1 MTPEEIRFF
10 IENYVKD
17 RIPDYQASALLMAIY
32 FRGLSRAETFALTE
46 AMEFSGDVED
56 LSDLP
61 GVKVDKHS
69 TGGVGDKTTLVV
81 APVAA
86 AAGVTVAKM
95 SGRGL
100 GFTGGTADKLEA
112 IPGFRTRLE
121 PAEFHRQLEELGL
134 AVITQTGSI
143 TPADKKIYAL
153 RDVTGTVESPGLI
166 ASSIMSKKLAAGSD
180 GIVLDVK
187 CGSGALLKDLAE
199 AENMA
204 DLMIDIGRKAGRK
217 MVAVISDMSQ
227 PLGRAVGNAL
237 EVEEAVQVLKGGGPE
252 DLRQLCLELAG
263 EMIRIGGRAESFE
276 EGKETAR
283 QVLSDGRALEKFRQ
297 MVRCQGAMTALL
309 RSRNGWEAAGILR
322 TFLRE
327 EPVLSRRRTPGKSG
341 EHPSIW
347 GPEDFG
353 KEDEID
359 FTAGIRMHVRI
370 GNFVK
375 RRGRCWQRCT
385 VPIPDSWRRP
395 KSFWKR
401 RFGSRR
407 NRRHPET
414 DPENNSM
421 TERGRLHEIC
431 FYRKSRIRERQRGD
445 SGARGIESL

>member
-1 MTPEEIRFF
+1 MNMVDIITKKRDGGELTPEEIRFF
-10 IENYVKD
+10 IDNYVKD

-166 ASSIMSKKLAAGSD
+166 ASSIMSKKLAAGSN

-263 EMIRIGGRAESFE
+263 EMIWIGGRAESFE

-297 MVRCQGAMTALL
+297 MVRCQGGDD
-309 RSRNGWEAAGILR
+309 RIV
-322 TFLRE
+322 E
-327 EPVLSRRRTPGKSG
+327 EPERMGSSRYSRDVLAGRTGFIAEMAAQEIGRASQHLG
-341 EHPSIW
+341 A
-347 GPEDFG
+347 GRLR

-370 GNFVK
+370 G
-375 RRGRCWQRCT
+375 
-385 VPIPDSWRRP
+385 DSVQE
-395 KSFWKR
+395 
-401 RFGSRR
+401 GDVLATLYGADSRR
-407 NRRHPET
+407 LE
-414 DPENNSM
+414 EA
-421 TERGRLHEIC
+421 EIIMEAAI
-431 FYRKSRIRERQRGD
+431 RISAEPATPPKLIQK
-445 SGARGIESL
+445 IIQ

>member
-1 MTPEEIRFF
+1 MNMVDIITKKRDGGELTPEEIRFF
-10 IENYVKD
+10 IDNYVKD

-283 QVLSDGRALEKFRQ
+283 QVLTDGRALEKFRQ
-297 MVRCQGAMTALL
+297 MVRRQGGDD
-309 RSRNGWEAAGILR
+309 RII
-322 TFLRE
+322 E
-327 EPVLSRRRTPGKSG
+327 EPERMGSSRYSRDVLAGRTGFIAEMAAQEIGRASQHLG
-341 EHPSIW
+341 A
-347 GPEDFG
+347 GRLR

-370 GNFVK
+370 GDFVK
-375 RRGRCWQRCT
+375 EGDVLAT
-385 VPIPDSWRRP
+385 LYGAD
-395 KSFWKR
+395 
-401 RFGSRR
+401 SRR
-407 NRRHPET
+407 LE
-414 DPENNSM
+414 EA
-421 TERGRLHEIC
+421 EIIMEAAI
-431 FYRKSRIRERQRGD
+431 RISAEPTAPPKLIHKIIQ
-445 SGARGIESL
+445 

>member
-1 MTPEEIRFF
+1 MNMVDIITKKRDGEELTPEEIRFF
-10 IENYVKD
+10 IDNYVKD

-297 MVRCQGAMTALL
+297 MVRRQGGDD
-309 RSRNGWEAAGILR
+309 RII
-322 TFLRE
+322 E
-327 EPVLSRRRTPGKSG
+327 EPERMGSSRYSRDVLAGRTGFIAETDTREIGRASQHLG
-341 EHPSIW
+341 A
-347 GPEDFG
+347 GRLR

-375 RRGRCWQRCT
+375 EGDVLAT
-385 VPIPDSWRRP
+385 LYGAD
-395 KSFWKR
+395 
-401 RFGSRR
+401 SRR
-407 NRRHPET
+407 LE
-414 DPENNSM
+414 EA
-421 TERGRLHEIC
+421 EIIMEAAI
-431 FYRKSRIRERQRGD
+431 RISAEPTAPPKLIQK
-445 SGARGIESL
+445 IIQ

>member
-1 MTPEEIRFF
+1 MNMVDIITKKRDGGELTPEEIRFF
-10 IENYVKD
+10 IDNYVKD

-204 DLMIDIGRKAGRK
+204 ALMIDIGRKAGRK

-283 QVLSDGRALEKFRQ
+283 QVLADGWALEKFRQ
-297 MVRCQGAMTALL
+297 MVRRQGGDD
-309 RSRNGWEAAGILR
+309 RIV
-322 TFLRE
+322 E
-327 EPVLSRRRTPGKSG
+327 EPERMGSSRYSRDVLAERDGFIAEMAAQEIGRASQHLGAGRLR
-341 EHPSIW
+341 
-347 GPEDFG
+347 

-370 GNFVK
+370 G
-375 RRGRCWQRCT
+375 
-385 VPIPDSWRRP
+385 DSVQE
-395 KSFWKR
+395 
-401 RFGSRR
+401 GDVLATLYGADSRR
-407 NRRHPET
+407 LE
-414 DPENNSM
+414 EA
-421 TERGRLHEIC
+421 EIIMEAAIRISAEPATPPKLI
-431 FYRKSRIRERQRGD
+431 RKIIQ
-445 SGARGIESL
+445 

>member
-1 MTPEEIRFF
+1 MNMVDIITKKRDGGELSPEEIHFF
-10 IENYVKD
+10 IDNYVKGS
-17 RIPDYQASALLMAIY
+17 IPDYQASALLMAIY
-32 FRGLSRAETFALTE
+32 FRGLSRAETFSLTE

-121 PAEFHRQLEELGL
+121 PEEFRKQLEELGL

-204 DLMIDIGRKAGRK
+204 ELMIDIGRNAGRK

-227 PLGRAVGNAL
+227 PLGQAVGNAL
-237 EVEEAVQVLKGGGPE
+237 EVEEAIQVLKGGGPE

-263 EMIRIGGRAESFE
+263 EMIWIGGRAESFQ
-276 EGKETAR
+276 EGKNIAR
-283 QVLSDGRALEKFRQ
+283 KVLEDGSALEKFRE
-297 MVRCQGAMTALL
+297 MVRRQGGDD
-309 RSRNGWEAAGILR
+309 RII
-322 TFLRE
+322 E
-327 EPVLSRRRTPGKSG
+327 EPERMGSSRYSRDVLAERDGFIAEMAAQEIGRASQHLGAGRLR
-341 EHPSIW
+341 
-347 GPEDFG
+347 

-375 RRGRCWQRCT
+375 EGDVLAT
-385 VPIPDSWRRP
+385 LYGAD
-395 KSFWKR
+395 
-401 RFGSRR
+401 SRR
-407 NRRHPET
+407 LEEAET
-414 DPENNSM
+414 ILEAAVRIS
-421 TERGRLHEIC
+421 TEPAEPPKLI
-431 FYRKSRIRERQRGD
+431 KKIIQ
-445 SGARGIESL
+445 

>member
-1 MTPEEIRFF
+1 MNMVDIITKKRDGGELTPEEIRFF
-10 IENYVKD
+10 IDNYVKD

-187 CGSGALLKDLAE
+187 CGSGALLKELAE
-199 AENMA
+199 AENLA

-297 MVRCQGAMTALL
+297 MVRRQGGDD
-309 RSRNGWEAAGILR
+309 RII
-322 TFLRE
+322 E
-327 EPVLSRRRTPGKSG
+327 EPERMGSSRYSRDVLAGRTGFIAEMAAQEIGRASQHLG
-341 EHPSIW
+341 A
-347 GPEDFG
+347 GRLR

-370 GNFVK
+370 GDFVK
-375 RRGRCWQRCT
+375 EGDVLAT
-385 VPIPDSWRRP
+385 LYGAD
-395 KSFWKR
+395 
-401 RFGSRR
+401 SRR
-407 NRRHPET
+407 LE
-414 DPENNSM
+414 EA
-421 TERGRLHEIC
+421 EIIMEAAI
-431 FYRKSRIRERQRGD
+431 RISAEPTAPPKLIHKIIQ
-445 SGARGIESL
+445 

>member
-1 MTPEEIRFF
+1 MNMVDIITKKRDGGELTPEEIRFF
-10 IENYVKD
+10 IDNYVKD

-204 DLMIDIGRKAGRK
+204 DLMIDIGRKADRK

-297 MVRCQGAMTALL
+297 MVRRQGGDD
-309 RSRNGWEAAGILR
+309 RIV
-322 TFLRE
+322 E
-327 EPVLSRRRTPGKSG
+327 EPERMGSSRYSRDVLAGRAGFIAETDTREIGRASQHLGAGRLR
-341 EHPSIW
+341 
-347 GPEDFG
+347 

-370 GNFVK
+370 G
-375 RRGRCWQRCT
+375 
-385 VPIPDSWRRP
+385 DSVQE
-395 KSFWKR
+395 
-401 RFGSRR
+401 GDVLATLYGADSRR
-407 NRRHPET
+407 LE
-414 DPENNSM
+414 EA
-421 TERGRLHEIC
+421 EIIMEAAI
-431 FYRKSRIRERQRGD
+431 RISAEPATPPKLIQK
-445 SGARGIESL
+445 IIQ

>member
-1 MTPEEIRFF
+1 MNMVDIITKKRDGGELTPEEIRFF
-10 IENYVKD
+10 IDNYVKD

-46 AMEFSGDVED
+46 AMEFSGDVEN

-227 PLGRAVGNAL
+227 PLGRTVGNAL

-297 MVRCQGAMTALL
+297 MVRRQGGDD
-309 RSRNGWEAAGILR
+309 RIV
-322 TFLRE
+322 E
-327 EPVLSRRRTPGKSG
+327 EPERMGSSRYSRDVLAGRTGFIAEMAAQEIGRASQHLG
-341 EHPSIW
+341 A
-347 GPEDFG
+347 GRLR

-370 GNFVK
+370 G
-375 RRGRCWQRCT
+375 
-385 VPIPDSWRRP
+385 DSVQE
-395 KSFWKR
+395 
-401 RFGSRR
+401 GDVLATLYGADSRR
-407 NRRHPET
+407 LE
-414 DPENNSM
+414 EA
-421 TERGRLHEIC
+421 EIIMEAAI
-431 FYRKSRIRERQRGD
+431 RISAEPATPPKLIQK
-445 SGARGIESL
+445 IIQ

>member
-1 MTPEEIRFF
+1 MNMVDIITKKRDGGELTPEEIRFF
-10 IENYVKD
+10 IDNYVKD

-297 MVRCQGAMTALL
+297 MVRRQGGDD
-309 RSRNGWEAAGILR
+309 RIV
-322 TFLRE
+322 E
-327 EPVLSRRRTPGKSG
+327 EPERMGSSRYSRDVLAGRTGFIAETDTREIGRASQHLG
-341 EHPSIW
+341 A
-347 GPEDFG
+347 GRLR

-375 RRGRCWQRCT
+375 EGDVLAT
-385 VPIPDSWRRP
+385 LYGAD
-395 KSFWKR
+395 
-401 RFGSRR
+401 SRR
-407 NRRHPET
+407 LE
-414 DPENNSM
+414 EA
-421 TERGRLHEIC
+421 EIIMEAAI
-431 FYRKSRIRERQRGD
+431 RISAEPTAPPKLIKKIIQ
-445 SGARGIESL
+445 

>member
-1 MTPEEIRFF
+1 MNMVDIITKKRDGGELTPEEIRFF
-10 IENYVKD
+10 IDNYVKD

-187 CGSGALLKDLAE
+187 CGSGALLKELAE

-204 DLMIDIGRKAGRK
+204 NLMIDIGRKAGRK

-297 MVRCQGAMTALL
+297 MVRRQGGDD
-309 RSRNGWEAAGILR
+309 RIV
-322 TFLRE
+322 E
-327 EPVLSRRRTPGKSG
+327 EPERMGSSRYSRDVLAGRTGFIAETDTREIGRASQHLG
-341 EHPSIW
+341 A
-347 GPEDFG
+347 GRLR

-370 GNFVK
+370 G
-375 RRGRCWQRCT
+375 
-385 VPIPDSWRRP
+385 DSVQE
-395 KSFWKR
+395 
-401 RFGSRR
+401 GDVLATLYGADSRR
-407 NRRHPET
+407 LE
-414 DPENNSM
+414 EA
-421 TERGRLHEIC
+421 EIIMEAAI
-431 FYRKSRIRERQRGD
+431 RISAEPATPPKLIQK
-445 SGARGIESL
+445 IIQ

>member
-1 MTPEEIRFF
+1 MNMVDIITKKRDGGELTPEEIRFF
-10 IENYVKD
+10 IDNYVKD

-263 EMIRIGGRAESFE
+263 EMIWIGGRAESFE

-297 MVRCQGAMTALL
+297 MVRFQGGDD
-309 RSRNGWEAAGILR
+309 RIV
-322 TFLRE
+322 E
-327 EPVLSRRRTPGKSG
+327 EPERMGSSRYSRDVLAGRTGFIAEMAAQEIGRASQHLG
-341 EHPSIW
+341 A
-347 GPEDFG
+347 GRLR

-370 GNFVK
+370 G
-375 RRGRCWQRCT
+375 
-385 VPIPDSWRRP
+385 DSVQE
-395 KSFWKR
+395 
-401 RFGSRR
+401 GDVLATLYGADSRR
-407 NRRHPET
+407 LE
-414 DPENNSM
+414 EA
-421 TERGRLHEIC
+421 EIIMEATI
-431 FYRKSRIRERQRGD
+431 RISAEPATPPKLIQK
-445 SGARGIESL
+445 IIQ

>member
-1 MTPEEIRFF
+1 MNMVDIITKKRDGGELTPEEIRFF
-10 IENYVKD
+10 IDNYVKD

-32 FRGLSRAETFALTE
+32 FRGLSRAETFAMTE

-263 EMIRIGGRAESFE
+263 EMIWIGGRAESFE

-297 MVRCQGAMTALL
+297 MVRCQGGDD
-309 RSRNGWEAAGILR
+309 RIV
-322 TFLRE
+322 E
-327 EPVLSRRRTPGKSG
+327 EPERMGSSRYSRDVLAGRTGFIAEMAAQEIGRASQHLG
-341 EHPSIW
+341 A
-347 GPEDFG
+347 GRLR

-370 GNFVK
+370 G
-375 RRGRCWQRCT
+375 
-385 VPIPDSWRRP
+385 DSVQE
-395 KSFWKR
+395 
-401 RFGSRR
+401 GDVLATLYGADSRR
-407 NRRHPET
+407 LE
-414 DPENNSM
+414 EA
-421 TERGRLHEIC
+421 EIIMEAAI
-431 FYRKSRIRERQRGD
+431 RISAEPATPPKLIQK
-445 SGARGIESL
+445 IIQ

>member
-1 MTPEEIRFF
+1 MNMVDIITKKRDGGELTPEEIRFF

-297 MVRCQGAMTALL
+297 MVRRQGGDD
-309 RSRNGWEAAGILR
+309 RII
-322 TFLRE
+322 E
-327 EPVLSRRRTPGKSG
+327 EPERMGSSRYSRDVLAGKTGFIAEMAAQEIGRASQHLG
-341 EHPSIW
+341 A
-347 GPEDFG
+347 GRLR

-370 GNFVK
+370 G
-375 RRGRCWQRCT
+375 
-385 VPIPDSWRRP
+385 DSVQE
-395 KSFWKR
+395 
-401 RFGSRR
+401 GDVLATLYGADSRR
-407 NRRHPET
+407 LE
-414 DPENNSM
+414 EA
-421 TERGRLHEIC
+421 EIIMEAAI
-431 FYRKSRIRERQRGD
+431 RISAEPATPPKLIQK
-445 SGARGIESL
+445 IIQ

>member
-1 MTPEEIRFF
+1 MNMVDIITKKRDGGELTPEEIRFF
-10 IENYVKD
+10 IDNYVKD

-46 AMEFSGDVED
+46 AMEFSGDVEE

-199 AENMA
+199 AENLA
-204 DLMIDIGRKAGRK
+204 ELMIDIGRKAGRK

-227 PLGRAVGNAL
+227 PLGRTVGNAL
-237 EVEEAVQVLKGGGPE
+237 EVEEAVQVLKGGGPA

-263 EMIRIGGRAESFE
+263 EMIWIGGRAESFE

-297 MVRCQGAMTALL
+297 MVRRQGGDDRMV
-309 RSRNGWEAAGILR
+309 
-322 TFLRE
+322 E
-327 EPVLSRRRTPGKSG
+327 EPERMGSSRYSRDVLAGRTGFIAEMATREIGRASQHLG
-341 EHPSIW
+341 A
-347 GPEDFG
+347 GRLR

-370 GNFVK
+370 G
-375 RRGRCWQRCT
+375 
-385 VPIPDSWRRP
+385 DSVQE
-395 KSFWKR
+395 
-401 RFGSRR
+401 GEVLATLYGADSRR
-407 NRRHPET
+407 LEEAEIIMET
-414 DPENNSM
+414 A
-421 TERGRLHEIC
+421 I
-431 FYRKSRIRERQRGD
+431 RISAEPAAPPKLIQKL
-445 SGARGIESL
+445 IQ

>member
-1 MTPEEIRFF
+1 MNMVDIITKKRDGGELTPEEIRFF
-10 IENYVKD
+10 IDNYVKD

-204 DLMIDIGRKAGRK
+204 DLIIDIGRKAGRK
-217 MVAVISDMSQ
+217 VVAVISDMSQ

-263 EMIRIGGRAESFE
+263 EMIWIGGRAESFE

-297 MVRCQGAMTALL
+297 MVRRQGGDD
-309 RSRNGWEAAGILR
+309 RII
-322 TFLRE
+322 E
-327 EPVLSRRRTPGKSG
+327 EPERMGSSRYSRDVLAGRTGFIAETDTREIGRASQHLG
-341 EHPSIW
+341 A
-347 GPEDFG
+347 GRLR

-370 GNFVK
+370 GDFVK
-375 RRGRCWQRCT
+375 EGDVLAT
-385 VPIPDSWRRP
+385 LYGAD
-395 KSFWKR
+395 
-401 RFGSRR
+401 SRR
-407 NRRHPET
+407 LE
-414 DPENNSM
+414 EA
-421 TERGRLHEIC
+421 EIIMEAAI
-431 FYRKSRIRERQRGD
+431 RISAEPTAPPKLIQK
-445 SGARGIESL
+445 IIQ

>member
-1 MTPEEIRFF
+1 MNMVDIITKKRDGGELTPEEIRFF
-10 IENYVKD
+10 IDNYVKD

-297 MVRCQGAMTALL
+297 MVRCQGGDD
-309 RSRNGWEAAGILR
+309 RIV
-322 TFLRE
+322 E
-327 EPVLSRRRTPGKSG
+327 EPERMGSSRYSRDVLTGRTGFIAETDTREIGRASQHLG
-341 EHPSIW
+341 A
-347 GPEDFG
+347 GRLR

-375 RRGRCWQRCT
+375 EGDVLAT
-385 VPIPDSWRRP
+385 LYGAD
-395 KSFWKR
+395 
-401 RFGSRR
+401 SRR
-407 NRRHPET
+407 LE
-414 DPENNSM
+414 EA
-421 TERGRLHEIC
+421 EIIMEAAI
-431 FYRKSRIRERQRGD
+431 RISAEPTAPPKLIQK
-445 SGARGIESL
+445 IIQ

>member
-1 MTPEEIRFF
+1 MNMVDIITKKRDGGELTPEEIRFF

-263 EMIRIGGRAESFE
+263 GMIRIGGRAESFE

-297 MVRCQGAMTALL
+297 MVRRQGGDD
-309 RSRNGWEAAGILR
+309 RIV
-322 TFLRE
+322 E
-327 EPVLSRRRTPGKSG
+327 EPERMGSSRYSRDVLAGRTGFIAETDTREIGRASQHLG
-341 EHPSIW
+341 A
-347 GPEDFG
+347 GRLR

-375 RRGRCWQRCT
+375 EGDVLAT
-385 VPIPDSWRRP
+385 LYGAD
-395 KSFWKR
+395 
-401 RFGSRR
+401 SRR
-407 NRRHPET
+407 LE
-414 DPENNSM
+414 EA
-421 TERGRLHEIC
+421 EIIMEAAI
-431 FYRKSRIRERQRGD
+431 RISAEPTAPPKLIQK
-445 SGARGIESL
+445 IIQ

>member
-1 MTPEEIRFF
+1 MNMVDIITKKRDGGELTPEEIHFF
-10 IENYVKD
+10 IDNYVKD

-121 PAEFHRQLEELGL
+121 PAEFRRQLEELGL

-204 DLMIDIGRKAGRK
+204 DLMIDIGRNAGRK

-227 PLGRAVGNAL
+227 PLGWTIGNAL
-237 EVEEAVQVLKGGGPE
+237 EVEEAIQVLKGGGPE

-263 EMIRIGGRAESFE
+263 EMIWIGGRAESFE
-276 EGKETAR
+276 EGKKTAR

-297 MVRCQGAMTALL
+297 MVRHQGGDD
-309 RSRNGWEAAGILR
+309 RII
-322 TFLRE
+322 E
-327 EPVLSRRRTPGKSG
+327 EPDRMGSSRYSRDVFAGRTGFIAEMATQEIGRASQHLG
-341 EHPSIW
+341 A
-347 GPEDFG
+347 GRLR

-370 GNFVK
+370 GDAVQE
-375 RRGRCWQRCT
+375 GDVLAT
-385 VPIPDSWRRP
+385 LYGAD
-395 KSFWKR
+395 
-401 RFGSRR
+401 SRR
-407 NRRHPET
+407 LEEAET
-414 DPENNSM
+414 ILEAA
-421 TERGRLHEIC
+421 I
-431 FYRKSRIRERQRGD
+431 RISSEPAAPPKLIKKIIQ
-445 SGARGIESL
+445 

>member
-1 MTPEEIRFF
+1 MNMVDIITKKRDGGELSPEEIHFF
-10 IENYVKD
+10 IDNYVKGS
-17 RIPDYQASALLMAIY
+17 IPDYQASALLMAIY

-121 PAEFHRQLEELGL
+121 PEEFRRQLAELGL

-204 DLMIDIGRKAGRK
+204 DLMIDIGRNAGRK

-227 PLGRAVGNAL
+227 PLGQAVGNAL
-237 EVEEAVQVLKGGGPE
+237 EVEEAIQVLKGGGPE

-263 EMIRIGGRAESFE
+263 EMIWIGGRAESFQ
-276 EGKETAR
+276 EGKNIAR
-283 QVLSDGRALEKFRQ
+283 KVLEDGSALEKFRE
-297 MVRCQGAMTALL
+297 MVRRQGGDD
-309 RSRNGWEAAGILR
+309 RII
-322 TFLRE
+322 E
-327 EPVLSRRRTPGKSG
+327 EPERMGSSRYSRDVFAERDGFITEMAAQEIGRASQHLG
-341 EHPSIW
+341 A
-347 GPEDFG
+347 GRLR

-359 FTAGIRMHVRI
+359 FTAGIRMHIRI

-375 RRGRCWQRCT
+375 EGDVLAT
-385 VPIPDSWRRP
+385 LYGAD
-395 KSFWKR
+395 
-401 RFGSRR
+401 SRR
-407 NRRHPET
+407 LEEAET
-414 DPENNSM
+414 ILEAAVRISM
-421 TERGRLHEIC
+421 EPAEPPKLI
-431 FYRKSRIRERQRGD
+431 KKIIQ
-445 SGARGIESL
+445 

>member
-1 MTPEEIRFF
+1 MNMVDIITKKRDGGELTPEEIRFF
-10 IENYVKD
+10 IDNYVKD

-297 MVRCQGAMTALL
+297 MVRCQGGDD
-309 RSRNGWEAAGILR
+309 RIV
-322 TFLRE
+322 E
-327 EPVLSRRRTPGKSG
+327 EPERMGSSRYSRDVLAGRTGFIAETDTREIGRASQHLG
-341 EHPSIW
+341 A
-347 GPEDFG
+347 GRLR

-370 GNFVK
+370 GDFVK
-375 RRGRCWQRCT
+375 EGDVLAT
-385 VPIPDSWRRP
+385 LYGAD
-395 KSFWKR
+395 
-401 RFGSRR
+401 SRR
-407 NRRHPET
+407 LE
-414 DPENNSM
+414 EA
-421 TERGRLHEIC
+421 EIIMEAAI
-431 FYRKSRIRERQRGD
+431 RISAEPTAPPKLIQK
-445 SGARGIESL
+445 IIQ

>member
-1 MTPEEIRFF
+1 MNMVDIITKKRDGGELTPEEIRFF
-10 IENYVKD
+10 IDNYVKD

-112 IPGFRTRLE
+112 IPGFRTRPE

-143 TPADKKIYAL
+143 APADKKIYAL

-263 EMIRIGGRAESFE
+263 EMIWIGGRAESFE

-297 MVRCQGAMTALL
+297 MVRRQGGDD
-309 RSRNGWEAAGILR
+309 RIV
-322 TFLRE
+322 E
-327 EPVLSRRRTPGKSG
+327 EPERMGSSRYSRDVLARRTGFIAEMATQEIGRASQHLG
-341 EHPSIW
+341 A
-347 GPEDFG
+347 GRLR

-370 GNFVK
+370 G
-375 RRGRCWQRCT
+375 
-385 VPIPDSWRRP
+385 DSVQE
-395 KSFWKR
+395 
-401 RFGSRR
+401 GDVLATLYGADSRR
-407 NRRHPET
+407 LEEAET
-414 DPENNSM
+414 IMEAA
-421 TERGRLHEIC
+421 I
-431 FYRKSRIRERQRGD
+431 RISSEPVAPPKLIQKRIQ
-445 SGARGIESL
+445 

>member
-1 MTPEEIRFF
+1 MNMVDIITKKRDGGELTPEEIRFF
-10 IENYVKD
+10 IDNYVKD

-297 MVRCQGAMTALL
+297 MVRCQGGDD
-309 RSRNGWEAAGILR
+309 RIV
-322 TFLRE
+322 E
-327 EPVLSRRRTPGKSG
+327 EPERMGSSRYSRDVLAGRTGFIAETDTREIGRASQHLG
-341 EHPSIW
+341 A
-347 GPEDFG
+347 GRLR

-375 RRGRCWQRCT
+375 EGDVLAT
-385 VPIPDSWRRP
+385 LYGAD
-395 KSFWKR
+395 
-401 RFGSRR
+401 SRR
-407 NRRHPET
+407 LEEAET
-414 DPENNSM
+414 ILEAA
-421 TERGRLHEIC
+421 I
-431 FYRKSRIRERQRGD
+431 RISAEPTAPPKLIQK
-445 SGARGIESL
+445 IIQ

>member
-1 MTPEEIRFF
+1 MNMVDIITKKRDGGELTPEEIRFF
-10 IENYVKD
+10 IDNYVKD

-199 AENMA
+199 AENLA
-204 DLMIDIGRKAGRK
+204 ELMIDIGRKAGRK

-227 PLGRAVGNAL
+227 PLGRTVGNAL
-237 EVEEAVQVLKGGGPE
+237 EVEEAVQVLKGGGPA

-263 EMIRIGGRAESFE
+263 EMIWIGGRAESFE

-297 MVRCQGAMTALL
+297 MVRRQGGDD
-309 RSRNGWEAAGILR
+309 RIV
-322 TFLRE
+322 E
-327 EPVLSRRRTPGKSG
+327 EPERMGSSRYSRDVLAARTGFIAEMAAQEIGRASQHLG
-341 EHPSIW
+341 A
-347 GPEDFG
+347 GRLR

-375 RRGRCWQRCT
+375 EGDVLAT
-385 VPIPDSWRRP
+385 LYGAD
-395 KSFWKR
+395 
-401 RFGSRR
+401 SRR
-407 NRRHPET
+407 LE
-414 DPENNSM
+414 EA
-421 TERGRLHEIC
+421 EIIMEAAI
-431 FYRKSRIRERQRGD
+431 RISAEPSAPPKLIQK
-445 SGARGIESL
+445 IIQ

>member
-1 MTPEEIRFF
+1 MNMVDIITKKRDGGELTPEEIRFF
-10 IENYVKD
+10 IDNYVKD

-46 AMEFSGDVED
+46 VMEFSGDVED

-204 DLMIDIGRKAGRK
+204 DLMIDIGRNAGRK

-297 MVRCQGAMTALL
+297 MVRRQGGDD
-309 RSRNGWEAAGILR
+309 RIV
-322 TFLRE
+322 E
-327 EPVLSRRRTPGKSG
+327 EPERMGSSRYSRDVLAGRTGFIAETDTREIGRASQHLG
-341 EHPSIW
+341 A
-347 GPEDFG
+347 GRLR

-370 GNFVK
+370 G
-375 RRGRCWQRCT
+375 
-385 VPIPDSWRRP
+385 DSVQE
-395 KSFWKR
+395 
-401 RFGSRR
+401 GDVLATLYGADSRR
-407 NRRHPET
+407 LE
-414 DPENNSM
+414 EA
-421 TERGRLHEIC
+421 EIIMEAAIRISAEPVAPPKLI
-431 FYRKSRIRERQRGD
+431 RKIIQ
-445 SGARGIESL
+445 

>member
-1 MTPEEIRFF
+1 MNMVDIITKKRDGGELTPEEIRFF
-10 IENYVKD
+10 IDNYVKD

-227 PLGRAVGNAL
+227 PLGRTVGNAL

-263 EMIRIGGRAESFE
+263 EMIWIGGRAESFE

-283 QVLSDGRALEKFRQ
+283 QVLSDGRALEKFWQ
-297 MVRCQGAMTALL
+297 MVRRQGGDD
-309 RSRNGWEAAGILR
+309 RII
-322 TFLRE
+322 E
-327 EPVLSRRRTPGKSG
+327 EPERMGSSRYSRDVLAGRTGFIAETDTREIGRASQHLG
-341 EHPSIW
+341 A
-347 GPEDFG
+347 GRLR

-370 GNFVK
+370 GDFVK
-375 RRGRCWQRCT
+375 EGDVLAT
-385 VPIPDSWRRP
+385 LYGAD
-395 KSFWKR
+395 
-401 RFGSRR
+401 SRR
-407 NRRHPET
+407 LEEAET
-414 DPENNSM
+414 ILEAA
-421 TERGRLHEIC
+421 I
-431 FYRKSRIRERQRGD
+431 RISAEPTAPPKLIQK
-445 SGARGIESL
+445 IIQ

>member
-1 MTPEEIRFF
+1 MNMVDIITKKRDGGELTPEEIHFF
-10 IENYVKD
+10 IDNYVKD

-121 PAEFHRQLEELGL
+121 PAEFRRQLEELGL

-297 MVRCQGAMTALL
+297 MIRHQGGDD
-309 RSRNGWEAAGILR
+309 RII
-322 TFLRE
+322 E
-327 EPVLSRRRTPGKSG
+327 EPERMGSSRYSRDVFAGRTGFIAETDTREIGRASQHLG
-341 EHPSIW
+341 A
-347 GPEDFG
+347 GRLR

-375 RRGRCWQRCT
+375 EGDVLAT
-385 VPIPDSWRRP
+385 LYGAD
-395 KSFWKR
+395 
-401 RFGSRR
+401 SRR
-407 NRRHPET
+407 LE
-414 DPENNSM
+414 EA
-421 TERGRLHEIC
+421 EIIMEAAI
-431 FYRKSRIRERQRGD
+431 RISAEPATPPKLIQK
-445 SGARGIESL
+445 IIQ

>member
-1 MTPEEIRFF
+1 MNMVDIITKKRDGGELTPEEIRFF
-10 IENYVKD
+10 IDNYVKD

-32 FRGLSRAETFALTE
+32 FRELSRAETFALTE

-199 AENMA
+199 AEKLA
-204 DLMIDIGRKAGRK
+204 ELMIDIGRKAGRK

-227 PLGRAVGNAL
+227 PLGQAVGNAL
-237 EVEEAVQVLKGGGPE
+237 EVEEAVQVLKGGGPA

-263 EMIRIGGRAESFE
+263 EMIWIGGRAESFE

-297 MVRCQGAMTALL
+297 MVRRQGGDD
-309 RSRNGWEAAGILR
+309 RIV
-322 TFLRE
+322 E
-327 EPVLSRRRTPGKSG
+327 EPERMGSSRYSRDVLAGRTGFIAEMATQEIGRASQHLG
-341 EHPSIW
+341 A
-347 GPEDFG
+347 GRLR

-375 RRGRCWQRCT
+375 EGDVLAT
-385 VPIPDSWRRP
+385 LYGAD
-395 KSFWKR
+395 
-401 RFGSRR
+401 SRR
-407 NRRHPET
+407 LE
-414 DPENNSM
+414 EA
-421 TERGRLHEIC
+421 EIIMEAAI
-431 FYRKSRIRERQRGD
+431 RIAAEPAAPPKLIQK
-445 SGARGIESL
+445 IIQ

>member
-1 MTPEEIRFF
+1 MNMVDIITKKRDGGELTPEEIRFF
-10 IENYVKD
+10 IDNYVKD

-32 FRGLSRAETFALTE
+32 FCGLSRAETFALTE

-297 MVRCQGAMTALL
+297 MVRRQGGDD
-309 RSRNGWEAAGILR
+309 RIV
-322 TFLRE
+322 E
-327 EPVLSRRRTPGKSG
+327 EPERMGSSRYSRDVLAGRTGFIAETDTREIGRASQHLG
-341 EHPSIW
+341 A
-347 GPEDFG
+347 GRLR

-375 RRGRCWQRCT
+375 EGDVLAT
-385 VPIPDSWRRP
+385 LYGAD
-395 KSFWKR
+395 
-401 RFGSRR
+401 SRR
-407 NRRHPET
+407 LEEAET
-414 DPENNSM
+414 IMEAA
-421 TERGRLHEIC
+421 I
-431 FYRKSRIRERQRGD
+431 RISAEPTAPPKLIQK
-445 SGARGIESL
+445 IIQ

>member
-1 MTPEEIRFF
+1 MNMVDIITKKRDGEELTPEEIRFF
-10 IENYVKD
+10 IDNYVKD

-263 EMIRIGGRAESFE
+263 EMIWIGGRAESFE

-297 MVRCQGAMTALL
+297 MVRRQGGDD
-309 RSRNGWEAAGILR
+309 RII
-322 TFLRE
+322 E
-327 EPVLSRRRTPGKSG
+327 EPERMGSSRYSRDVLAGRTGFIAETDTREIGRASQHLG
-341 EHPSIW
+341 A
-347 GPEDFG
+347 GRLR

-370 GNFVK
+370 GDFVK
-375 RRGRCWQRCT
+375 EGDVLAT
-385 VPIPDSWRRP
+385 LYGAD
-395 KSFWKR
+395 
-401 RFGSRR
+401 SRR
-407 NRRHPET
+407 LE
-414 DPENNSM
+414 EA
-421 TERGRLHEIC
+421 EIIMEAAI
-431 FYRKSRIRERQRGD
+431 RISAEPTAPPKLIQK
-445 SGARGIESL
+445 IIQ

>member
-1 MTPEEIRFF
+1 MNMVDIITKKRDGGELSPEEIHFF
-10 IENYVKD
+10 IDNYVKSS
-17 RIPDYQASALLMAIY
+17 IPDYQASALLMAIY

-121 PAEFHRQLEELGL
+121 PEEFRKQLEELGL

-204 DLMIDIGRKAGRK
+204 ELMIDIGRNAGRK

-227 PLGRAVGNAL
+227 PLGQAVGNAL

-252 DLRQLCLELAG
+252 DLRKLCLELAG
-263 EMIRIGGRAESFE
+263 EMIWIGGRAESFQ
-276 EGKETAR
+276 EGKETAE
-283 QVLSDGRALEKFRQ
+283 QVLSDGRALEKFRE
-297 MVRCQGAMTALL
+297 MVRRQGGDD
-309 RSRNGWEAAGILR
+309 RII
-322 TFLRE
+322 E
-327 EPVLSRRRTPGKSG
+327 EPERMGSSRYSRDVFAERDGFITEMAAQEIGRASQHLG
-341 EHPSIW
+341 A
-347 GPEDFG
+347 GRLR

-359 FTAGIRMHVRI
+359 FTAGIRMHIRI

-375 RRGRCWQRCT
+375 EGDVLAT
-385 VPIPDSWRRP
+385 LYGAD
-395 KSFWKR
+395 
-401 RFGSRR
+401 SRR
-407 NRRHPET
+407 LEEAET
-414 DPENNSM
+414 ILEAAV
-421 TERGRLHEIC
+421 
-431 FYRKSRIRERQRGD
+431 RISSEPAAPPKLIKKIIQ
-445 SGARGIESL
+445 

>member
-1 MTPEEIRFF
+1 MNMVDIITKKRDGEELTPEEIRFF

-227 PLGRAVGNAL
+227 PLGRTVGNAL

-263 EMIRIGGRAESFE
+263 EMIWIGGRAESFE

-297 MVRCQGAMTALL
+297 MVRCQGGDD
-309 RSRNGWEAAGILR
+309 RIV
-322 TFLRE
+322 E
-327 EPVLSRRRTPGKSG
+327 EPERMGSSRYSRDVLAGRTGFIAETDTREIGRASQHLG
-341 EHPSIW
+341 A
-347 GPEDFG
+347 GRLR

-375 RRGRCWQRCT
+375 EGDVLAT
-385 VPIPDSWRRP
+385 LYGAD
-395 KSFWKR
+395 
-401 RFGSRR
+401 SRR
-407 NRRHPET
+407 LE
-414 DPENNSM
+414 EA
-421 TERGRLHEIC
+421 EIIMEAAI
-431 FYRKSRIRERQRGD
+431 RISAEPTAPPKLIQK
-445 SGARGIESL
+445 IIQ

>member
-1 MTPEEIRFF
+1 MNMVDIITKKRDGGELSPEEIHFF
-10 IENYVKD
+10 IDNYVKD
-17 RIPDYQASALLMAIY
+17 SIPDYQASALLMAIY

-112 IPGFRTRLE
+112 IPGFRTRLQPE
-121 PAEFHRQLEELGL
+121 EFRRQLEELGL

-199 AENMA
+199 AENLA
-204 DLMIDIGRKAGRK
+204 ELMIDIGRKAGRK

-263 EMIRIGGRAESFE
+263 EMIWIGGRAESFQ
-276 EGKETAR
+276 EGKETAE
-283 QVLSDGRALEKFRQ
+283 QVLSDGRALEKFRE
-297 MVRCQGAMTALL
+297 MVRHQGGDD
-309 RSRNGWEAAGILR
+309 RII
-322 TFLRE
+322 E
-327 EPVLSRRRTPGKSG
+327 EPERMGSSRYSRDVLAGRAGFVAEMAAQEIGRASQHLGAGRLR
-341 EHPSIW
+341 
-347 GPEDFG
+347 

-375 RRGRCWQRCT
+375 EGDVLAT
-385 VPIPDSWRRP
+385 LYGADSRKLEEAETILEAAIRISSKPAAPP
-395 KSFWKR
+395 KLIKK
-401 RFGSRR
+401 
-407 NRRHPET
+407 
-414 DPENNSM
+414 
-421 TERGRLHEIC
+421 I
-431 FYRKSRIRERQRGD
+431 IQ
-445 SGARGIESL
+445 

>member
-1 MTPEEIRFF
+1 MNMVDIITKKRDGGELTPEEIRFF
-10 IENYVKD
+10 IDNYVKD

-32 FRGLSRAETFALTE
+32 FRGLSRAETFSLTE

-81 APVAA
+81 APIAA

-187 CGSGALLKDLAE
+187 CGSGALLKDLVE
-199 AENMA
+199 AEKMA

-227 PLGRAVGNAL
+227 PLGRTVGNAL

-263 EMIRIGGRAESFE
+263 EMIWIGGRAESFE

-297 MVRCQGAMTALL
+297 MVRRQGGDD
-309 RSRNGWEAAGILR
+309 RIV
-322 TFLRE
+322 E
-327 EPVLSRRRTPGKSG
+327 EPERMGSSRYSRDVLAGRTGFIAKMATREIGRASQHLG
-341 EHPSIW
+341 A
-347 GPEDFG
+347 GRLR

-375 RRGRCWQRCT
+375 EGDVLAT
-385 VPIPDSWRRP
+385 LYGAD
-395 KSFWKR
+395 
-401 RFGSRR
+401 SRR
-407 NRRHPET
+407 LE
-414 DPENNSM
+414 EA
-421 TERGRLHEIC
+421 EIIMEAAI
-431 FYRKSRIRERQRGD
+431 RISAEPVAPPKLIQK
-445 SGARGIESL
+445 IIQ

>member
-1 MTPEEIRFF
+1 MNMVDIITKKRDGEELTPEEIRFF

-297 MVRCQGAMTALL
+297 MVRRQGGDD
-309 RSRNGWEAAGILR
+309 RIV
-322 TFLRE
+322 E
-327 EPVLSRRRTPGKSG
+327 EPERMGSSRYSRDVLAGRTGFIAETDTREIGRASQHLG
-341 EHPSIW
+341 A
-347 GPEDFG
+347 GRLR

-375 RRGRCWQRCT
+375 EEDVLATLYGA
-385 VPIPDSWRRP
+385 D
-395 KSFWKR
+395 
-401 RFGSRR
+401 SRR
-407 NRRHPET
+407 LE
-414 DPENNSM
+414 EA
-421 TERGRLHEIC
+421 EIIMEAAI
-431 FYRKSRIRERQRGD
+431 RISAEPTAPPKLIQK
-445 SGARGIESL
+445 IIQ

>member
-1 MTPEEIRFF
+1 MNMVDIITKKRDGGELTPEEIRFF
-10 IENYVKD
+10 IDNYVKD

-46 AMEFSGDVED
+46 VMEFSGDVED

-263 EMIRIGGRAESFE
+263 EMIWIGGRAESFE

-297 MVRCQGAMTALL
+297 MVRRQGGDD
-309 RSRNGWEAAGILR
+309 RIV
-322 TFLRE
+322 E
-327 EPVLSRRRTPGKSG
+327 EPERMGSSRYSRDVLAGRTGFIAEMAAQEIGRASQHLG
-341 EHPSIW
+341 A
-347 GPEDFG
+347 GRLR
-353 KEDEID
+353 KEDEIE

-370 GNFVK
+370 GDFVK
-375 RRGRCWQRCT
+375 EGDVLATLYGADFRRLEEAETIMKAAIRISSEPAT
-385 VPIPDSWRRP
+385 PP
-395 KSFWKR
+395 K
-401 RFGSRR
+401 
-407 NRRHPET
+407 
-414 DPENNSM
+414 
-421 TERGRLHEIC
+421 LI
-431 FYRKSRIRERQRGD
+431 RKIIQ
-445 SGARGIESL
+445 

>member
-1 MTPEEIRFF
+1 MNMVDIITKKRDGGELTPEEIRFF
-10 IENYVKD
+10 IDNYVKD

-134 AVITQTGSI
+134 SVITQTGSI

-297 MVRCQGAMTALL
+297 MVRRQGGDD
-309 RSRNGWEAAGILR
+309 RIV
-322 TFLRE
+322 E
-327 EPVLSRRRTPGKSG
+327 EPERMGSSPYSRDVLAGRTGFIAETDTREIGRASQHLG
-341 EHPSIW
+341 A
-347 GPEDFG
+347 GRLR

-370 GNFVK
+370 G
-375 RRGRCWQRCT
+375 
-385 VPIPDSWRRP
+385 DSVQE
-395 KSFWKR
+395 
-401 RFGSRR
+401 GDVLATLYGADSRR
-407 NRRHPET
+407 LE
-414 DPENNSM
+414 EA
-421 TERGRLHEIC
+421 EIIMEAAI
-431 FYRKSRIRERQRGD
+431 RISAELATPPKLIQK
-445 SGARGIESL
+445 IIQ

>member
-1 MTPEEIRFF
+1 MNMVDIIMKKRDGGELTPEEIHFF
-10 IENYVKD
+10 IDNYVKGS
-17 RIPDYQASALLMAIY
+17 IPDYQASALLMAIY

-121 PAEFHRQLEELGL
+121 PEEFRRQLAELGL

-204 DLMIDIGRKAGRK
+204 DLMIDIGRNAGRK

-227 PLGRAVGNAL
+227 PLGQAVGNAL
-237 EVEEAVQVLKGGGPE
+237 EVEEAIQVLKGGGPE

-263 EMIRIGGRAESFE
+263 EMIWIGGRAESFQ
-276 EGKETAR
+276 EGKNIAR
-283 QVLSDGRALEKFRQ
+283 KVLEDGSALEKFRE
-297 MVRCQGAMTALL
+297 MVRRQGGDD
-309 RSRNGWEAAGILR
+309 RII
-322 TFLRE
+322 E
-327 EPVLSRRRTPGKSG
+327 EPERMGSSRYSRDVLAERDGFIAEMAAQEIGRASQHLGAGRLR
-341 EHPSIW
+341 
-347 GPEDFG
+347 

-375 RRGRCWQRCT
+375 EGDVLATLYSADARRLEEAETILEAAVRIST
-385 VPIPDSWRRP
+385 EPAEPP
-395 KSFWKR
+395 KLIKK
-401 RFGSRR
+401 
-407 NRRHPET
+407 
-414 DPENNSM
+414 
-421 TERGRLHEIC
+421 I
-431 FYRKSRIRERQRGD
+431 IQ
-445 SGARGIESL
+445 

>member
-1 MTPEEIRFF
+1 MNMVDIITKKRDGGELTPEEIRFF
-10 IENYVKD
+10 IDNYVKD

-297 MVRCQGAMTALL
+297 MVRRQGGDD
-309 RSRNGWEAAGILR
+309 RIV
-322 TFLRE
+322 E
-327 EPVLSRRRTPGKSG
+327 EPERMGSSPYSRDVLAGRTGFIAETDTREIGRASQHLG
-341 EHPSIW
+341 A
-347 GPEDFG
+347 GRLR

-370 GNFVK
+370 G
-375 RRGRCWQRCT
+375 
-385 VPIPDSWRRP
+385 DSVQE
-395 KSFWKR
+395 
-401 RFGSRR
+401 GDVLATLYGADSRR
-407 NRRHPET
+407 LE
-414 DPENNSM
+414 EA
-421 TERGRLHEIC
+421 EIIMEAAI
-431 FYRKSRIRERQRGD
+431 RISAELATPPKLIQK
-445 SGARGIESL
+445 IIQ

>member
-1 MTPEEIRFF
+1 MNMVDIIMKKRDGGELTPEEIHFF
-10 IENYVKD
+10 IDNYVKGS
-17 RIPDYQASALLMAIY
+17 IPDYQASALLMTIY

-121 PAEFHRQLEELGL
+121 PEEFRKQLEELGL

-199 AENMA
+199 AENLA
-204 DLMIDIGRKAGRK
+204 ELMIDIGRNAGRK

-227 PLGRAVGNAL
+227 PLGQAVGNAL
-237 EVEEAVQVLKGGGPE
+237 EVEEAIQVLKGGGPE

-263 EMIRIGGRAESFE
+263 EMIWIGGRAESFQ
-276 EGKETAR
+276 EGKNIAR
-283 QVLSDGRALEKFRQ
+283 KVLEDGSALEKFRE
-297 MVRCQGAMTALL
+297 MVRRQGGDD
-309 RSRNGWEAAGILR
+309 RII
-322 TFLRE
+322 E
-327 EPVLSRRRTPGKSG
+327 EPDRMGSSRYSRDVFAERDGFIAEMAAQEIGRASQHLG
-341 EHPSIW
+341 A
-347 GPEDFG
+347 GRLR

-375 RRGRCWQRCT
+375 EGDVLAT
-385 VPIPDSWRRP
+385 LYGAD
-395 KSFWKR
+395 
-401 RFGSRR
+401 SRR
-407 NRRHPET
+407 LEEAET
-414 DPENNSM
+414 ILEAAIRIS
-421 TERGRLHEIC
+421 TEPAEPPKLI
-431 FYRKSRIRERQRGD
+431 KKIIQ
-445 SGARGIESL
+445 